1 MCLKLFR
8 MRNRLIL
15 AGTLLSLSLLGPVTA
30 DVAGPKLLPP
40 DQVKPEELATLQAN
54 YKGTITTLGAKR
66 EELALAYRSAEG
78 GDRSAILEKARALLL
93 EAFAGDLAP
102 AWYGTE
108 WDFNGVT
115 QVPGEGQIACGYF
128 VTTLLRDMGFD
139 LQRVKLAQQ
148 PSQTIIRTTADTDS
162 IKVIYDRPVSEFQAH
177 IQQEGPGLYVVGL
190 DRHTG
195 FVLHDGEKVWFVH
208 SSYYRPPFSVT
219 AEPLEGQNPLAHSKY
234 RVVGKILGNEMVRKW
249 LKGESFPMKT

>member
-1 MCLKLFR
+1 

-40 DQVKPEELATLQAN
+40 GQVKPEDIGTLQAD
-54 YKGTITTLGAKR
+54 YKESIASLESKR
-66 EELALAYRSAEG
+66 VELAQAYRSTGG
-78 GDRSAILEKARALLL
+78 GDRSALIEKARALLL
-93 EAFAGDLAP
+93 EAFIKDLAP

-148 PSQTIIRTTADTDS
+148 PSQTIIRTTADKDS
-162 IKVIYDRPVSEFQAH
+162 IKVIYDRPVSEFEAH
-177 IQQEGPGLYVVGL
+177 IREQGPGLYVVGL
-190 DRHTG
+190 DRHAG
-195 FVLHDGEKVWFVH
+195 FVLHDGEKIWFVH

-219 AEPLEGQNPLAHSKY
+219 AEPLEGRNPLADSKY
-234 RVVGKILGNEMVRKW
+234 RVVGKILGDEMIRKW
-249 LKGESFPMKT
+249 LMGESFPMKT